1 MPEKV
6 RLEVC
11 SHDDYRIQALEYE
24 VYLDAGYIAPTP
36 HRRVLEND
44 DYPDHQVIAAFCG
57 DILAGSVR
65 AVIDAR
71 PEQRLF
77 SLHCFEPF
85 QIWPWAEALLR
96 EVETEQLMQIGT
108 MVIRDEFRGG
118 AVRQALMQ
126 RLTEIFVEAGIRFAA
141 ATVDERFFNSLS
153 SRNVPLVPMGDTL
166 HYMGSRTVPVIVAR
180 EWVTRGIVPGSIRAL
195 AQRSA
200 GAVALEAAGCG
211 A

>member
-1 MPEKV
+1 
-6 RLEVC
+6 
-11 SHDDYRIQALEYE
+11 
-24 VYLDAGYIAPTP
+24 
-36 HRRVLEND
+36 
-44 DYPDHQVIAAFCG
+44 
-57 DILAGSVR
+57 
-65 AVIDAR
+65 
-71 PEQRLF
+71 
-77 SLHCFEPF
+77 
-85 QIWPWAEALLR
+85 
-96 EVETEQLMQIGT
+96 
-108 MVIRDEFRGG
+108 
-118 AVRQALMQ
+118 MQ
-126 RLTEIFVEAGIRFAA
+126 RLTEMFVEAGIRFAA